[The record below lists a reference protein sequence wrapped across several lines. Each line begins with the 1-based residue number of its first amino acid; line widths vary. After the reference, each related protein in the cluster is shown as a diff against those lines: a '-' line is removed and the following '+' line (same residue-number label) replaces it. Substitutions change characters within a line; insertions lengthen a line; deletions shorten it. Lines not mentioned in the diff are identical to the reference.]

1 MIFSQNVTGP
11 DEDPDHPDQPPRPPG
26 SGVTAAR
33 DRLLAELRP
42 RAFDIAYGMLG
53 SVAEAEDVVQEAL
66 LRVHAALEKGEQIES
81 PIAYTATVTS
91 RLAIDELRSARVRRE
106 SYVGDWLPE
115 PLVTGPA
122 DDASHWAEMS
132 NALSIALLVL
142 LESLSP
148 EQRAAFLLRDVF
160 DYAYGE
166 IAAVIGTSETNARQL
181 ATRARRHVA
190 ERRPRFQA
198 SREKRDQLAQRFFA
212 AVREGDLAGIERLLA
227 EDVVLRCDG
236 GGKVPMRTRA
246 VHGRSDV
253 ARAMHSWA
261 TQRIAGKGTQMRYV
275 EINGEPGALLLD
287 ADGKLLSV
295 TALDIAGE
303 HVQGVTFV
311 VNPDKRRHIGPLG
324 DARVLGA
331 RHDYKTSTE
340 ATEP

>member
-1 MIFSQNVTGP
+1 MVFSPNVT
-11 DEDPDHPDQPPRPPG
+11 DPDDNPGRTDRPPEPPW
-26 SGVTAAR
+26 SGVTAPR
-33 DRLLAELRP
+33 DQLLEELRP

-66 LRVHAALEKGEQIES
+66 LRVHTALEKGEQIES
-81 PIAYTATVTS
+81 PVAYAATVTS
-91 RLAIDELRSARVRRE
+91 RLAIDELRSARARRE
-106 SYVGDWLPE
+106 SYIGDRLPE

-132 NALSIALLVL
+132 NSLSIALLVL

-160 DYAYGE
+160 DYAYDE

-181 ATRARRHVA
+181 ATWARRHVA
-190 ERRPRFQA
+190 ERRPRFEV

-212 AVREGDLAGIERLLA
+212 AVREGDLAGIESLLA
-227 EDVVLRCDG
+227 EDVVLRGDG

-246 VHGRSDV
+246 VHGRIDV
-253 ARAMHSWA
+253 ARAMYTWA
-261 TQRIAGKGTQMRYV
+261 TQRIAGTRTSMRYV

-287 ADGKLLSV
+287 GNGRLLSV

-303 HVQGVTFV
+303 HVLGVTFV
-311 VNPDKRRHIGPLG
+311 VNPDKLRHIAPLG

-331 RHDYKTSTE
+331 RHDSTTSTE
-340 ATEP
+340 ATDP